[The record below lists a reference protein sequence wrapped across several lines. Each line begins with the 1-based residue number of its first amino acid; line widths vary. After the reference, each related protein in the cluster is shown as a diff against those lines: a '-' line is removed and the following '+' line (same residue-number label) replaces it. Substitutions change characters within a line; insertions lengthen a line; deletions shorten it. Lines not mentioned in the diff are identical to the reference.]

1 MRHMRQDVSTMQY
14 NALAKLG
21 EIGTIRI
28 PDWHEVR
35 RNSGN
40 WKKRQLEN
48 IDLSKVSGRL
58 QYHRIQNGVSCSELD
73 KHLGFTKGSYRRS
86 FESPAH
92 EPSDVAKVKQIC
104 EYLHV
109 SKEEVFDDYLRFLES
124 DFSTALLSA
133 RKRLGYT
140 QKEMAGKIGVNRSVY
155 QDWEKGRKAPTRRSW
170 GRMEGGLAGILE
182 K

>member
-1 MRHMRQDVSTMQY
+1 MHRDASTMQY

-21 EIGTIRI
+21 EIRTVRI

-35 RNSGN
+35 RNSDN

-58 QYHRIQNGVSCSELD
+58 RFHRIQNGVSCSELD

-92 EPSDVAKVKQIC
+92 EPSGLIKVKQIC
-104 EYLHV
+104 EYLHI
-109 SKEEVFDDYLRFLES
+109 SKEDVFDDYLRFLDS
-124 DFSTALLSA
+124 DFSAALLSA

-140 QKEMAGKIGVNRSVY
+140 QKEMARMIGVNRSVY
-155 QDWEKGRKAPTRRSW
+155 QDWEKGRKAPGRRSW
-170 GRMEGGLAGILE
+170 GKIGRIL
-182 K
+182 KRNN